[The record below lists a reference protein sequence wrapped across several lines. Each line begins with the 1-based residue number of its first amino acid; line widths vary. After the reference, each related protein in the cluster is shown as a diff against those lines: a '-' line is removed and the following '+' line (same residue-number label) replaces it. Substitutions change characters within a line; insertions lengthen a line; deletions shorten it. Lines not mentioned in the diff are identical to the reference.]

1 MFEDILFPVMIVGII
16 GLLAGV
22 GLAVAAIVM
31 AVPVDRK
38 AQAIKEAAS
47 WANCAPAAIPA
58 AKGTLRPCRKARP
71 RRDCVPR
78 AARRCRRDRFHSGDR
93 SGPGGV

>member
-31 AVPVDRK
+31 AVPCLLYTSR
-38 AQAIKEAAS
+38 
-47 WANCAPAAIPA
+47 
-58 AKGTLRPCRKARP
+58 
-71 RRDCVPR
+71 CV
-78 AARRCRRDRFHSGDR
+78 
-93 SGPGGV
+93 